1 MRVNMMLSLVLGV
14 VAGLADVFGG
24 LLLVRR
30 HWEQRYLRYFVALGA
45 GFMMGAAM
53 LEMVPE
59 SFNLSPYWAPM
70 LILAGFCIVHVL
82 EHTITPHFH
91 FGEEIHHH
99 EMVSR
104 HTSYSVLG
112 GLAVH
117 SMFDGV
123 AIGSG
128 FALSNWL
135 GWMLFTAVF
144 LHKVPEGFTIASV
157 MLASGSSRR
166 TALFSSTFVAV
177 ATVVGVLVITAAP
190 RLVMIG
196 LPLSAGVTLYVA
208 AVDLLPETNREPG
221 IRMAIVFLA
230 GIALFLLLKLLAD
243 RALLS

>member
-1 MRVNMMLSLVLGV
+1 MVLSLVLGV
-14 VAGLADVFGG
+14 VAALADVFGG
-24 LLLVRR
+24 YLLVRR
-30 HWEQRYLRYFVALGA
+30 QWEQRYLRYFVALGA
-45 GFMMGAAM
+45 GFMMGATV
-53 LEMVPE
+53 LEMIPE
-59 SFNLSPYWAPM
+59 SFQLRPLGGVFGAPL
-70 LILAGFCIVHVL
+70 LILVGFCIVHLL

-91 FGEEIHHH
+91 FGEETHHH

-123 AIGSG
+123 AIASG
-128 FALSNWL
+128 FALSTWL
-135 GWMLFTAVF
+135 GWVLFLAIF

-166 TALFSSTFVAV
+166 TAFLSSIVVAA
-177 ATVVGVLVITAAP
+177 ATILGVLVITVAP
-190 RLVMIG
+190 RLVAFG

-221 IRMAIVFLA
+221 IRMAVVFLL
-230 GIALFLLLKLLAD
+230 GISLFLALKLLSD
-243 RALLS
+243 RALL